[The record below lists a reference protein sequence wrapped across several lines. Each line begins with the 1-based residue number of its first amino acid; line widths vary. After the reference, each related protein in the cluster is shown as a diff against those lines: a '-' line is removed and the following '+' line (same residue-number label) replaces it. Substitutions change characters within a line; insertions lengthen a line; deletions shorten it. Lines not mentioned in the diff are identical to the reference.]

1 MVESEARPAPYTK
14 VRAPAAASGRGKREP
29 RLRLQRCPPTR
40 RAIPSNSGPWSPDP
54 HPHATVR
61 SPERDFLAA
70 ALVNIASR
78 FIAPDLAEGYFV
90 LVIPLSTR
98 KLVGKPIRQPFAN
111 LGCDSLLKGG
121 PQGVSLF
128 R

>member
-78 FIAPDLAEGYFV
+78 FIAPDLAEGFRPSYP
-90 LVIPLSTR
+90 LVHPKAGWQAYQTTLR
-98 KLVGKPIRQPFAN
+98 EPGLRFAA
-111 LGCDSLLKGG
+111 
-121 PQGVSLF
+121 
-128 R
+128 